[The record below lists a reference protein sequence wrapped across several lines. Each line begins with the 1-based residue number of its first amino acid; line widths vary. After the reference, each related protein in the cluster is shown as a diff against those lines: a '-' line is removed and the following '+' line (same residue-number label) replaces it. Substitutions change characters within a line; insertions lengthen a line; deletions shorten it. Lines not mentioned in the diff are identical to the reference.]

1 MPDFTNFVYFR
12 IIGDFPSNTVQC
24 QILLIWFTEILL
36 VTVAPPLET
45 LLTRFRKLQP
55 SPLEVGDHLIIRI
68 IRYLTIF
75 SKKTHDSIVI

>member
-1 MPDFTNFVYFR
+1 MPDFVNLVYGDSSRNRGPPFGFR

-55 SPLEVGDHLIIRI
+55 SPLEVGDHLI
-68 IRYLTIF
+68 
-75 SKKTHDSIVI
+75 